1 MAELVSQVPRCALRA
16 LVGGLLCFF
25 AGVSLAQEA
34 GVLTHLSGTIVAT
47 KADGNSRILSVRSS
61 VLDGER
67 LATQNNTYARIK
79 FKDNSEIVLRPNSQ
93 LLVSN
98 VSYQPE
104 TGADDNFAVNLLKG
118 GMRMVTGLIGKRN
131 IERIKVDTPTATV
144 GIRGTHFGLLMCQ
157 ADCGSIPTTSGVPL
171 QNGLHVDV
179 ANGVIQVSNPA
190 GQQVVSPGQF
200 GFVPSIQASPT
211 LVPAGQGARVT
222 MPPSIS
228 QNNSIGQTMGVS
240 GASDEC
246 VVR

>member
-1 MAELVSQVPRCALRA
+1 MAGSASQAPRCAPKTLCSV
-16 LVGGLLCFF
+16 LFLLCS
-25 AGVSLAQEA
+25 AGSWAQEA

-47 KADGNSRILSVRSS
+47 KVDGSTRLLSVRSQ
-61 VLDGER
+61 VIDGER

-79 FKDNSEIVLRPNSQ
+79 FKDNSEIVMRPNSQ
-93 LLVSN
+93 LFVGKVN
-98 VSYQPE
+98 YEPE
-104 TGADDNFAVNLLKG
+104 AKDSDSFSVNLLKG

-157 ADCGSIPTTSGVPL
+157 ADCGNIQTSSGVPL

-179 ANGVIQVSNPA
+179 ANGIIQVSNPA
-190 GQQVVSPGQF
+190 GAQVVSPGQF
-200 GFVPSIQASPT
+200 GFVPSIQTPPT
-211 LVPAGQGARVT
+211 LVPPGQGTRVT
-222 MPPSIS
+222 MPTTIS
-228 QNNSIGQTMGVS
+228 QNNSIGRTVGVN